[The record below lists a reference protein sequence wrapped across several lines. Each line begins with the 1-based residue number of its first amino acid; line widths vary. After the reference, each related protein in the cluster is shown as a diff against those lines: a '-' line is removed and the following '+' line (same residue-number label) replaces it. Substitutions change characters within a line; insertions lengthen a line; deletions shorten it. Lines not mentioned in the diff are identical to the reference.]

1 MHVHLPKPLHGW
13 REFAG
18 EVGII
23 VFGVLIALGAEQ
35 AIEAIHWHRQVSE
48 FRQTVDAELGD
59 DWAAYQYRIQQEPC
73 VKRRIVEVQQWLAAE
88 RAGKAVL
95 PDGDIDQPSS
105 YVFRMSVWKSSS
117 SDIMNHLSIPTRERY
132 ASIYDLATLVG
143 QQITDEKDDWR
154 GLNAFNGQARLAPE
168 DLREIGALVYRAKS
182 VDRSLT
188 ANYSFFERAARA
200 LGIHPGFGERRADIK
215 PPYPQFC
222 HPLFRRSRAT

>member
-73 VKRRIVEVQQWLAAE
+73 VKRRIGEVQQWLAAHGGQSLIGFLTDGIDGAVPHPQVDDPDAE
-88 RAGKAVL
+88 RPPRVSATITRPPIRSAASRTPAGSASPKAT
-95 PDGDIDQPSS
+95 P
-105 YVFRMSVWKSSS
+105 
-117 SDIMNHLSIPTRERY
+117 PTR
-132 ASIYDLATLVG
+132 
-143 QQITDEKDDWR
+143 
-154 GLNAFNGQARLAPE
+154 
-168 DLREIGALVYRAKS
+168 AL
-182 VDRSLT
+182 
-188 ANYSFFERAARA
+188 
-200 LGIHPGFGERRADIK
+200 
-215 PPYPQFC
+215 
-222 HPLFRRSRAT
+222 